1 MPLSPAQRKTLK
13 ARAHALHPVVLIG
26 GNGLSSG
33 VLEEIDV
40 SLRAHELIKVHVA
53 GEDRETRTLMMD
65 EICERLGAEP
75 VQSIGRMLVV
85 YRRRPEEATEGTPAT
100 RPSQVRRGR
109 RQTKRSFQGSE

>member
-1 MPLSPAQRKTLK
+1 MPLSPTQRKTLK
-13 ARAHALHPVVLIG
+13 AQAHALHPVVLIG
-26 GNGLSSG
+26 GNGLSPG

-53 GEDRETRTLMMD
+53 GEDRETRELMMD
-65 EICERLGAEP
+65 EICARLGAEP

-85 YRRRPEEATEGTPAT
+85 YRRRPEADAAPAV

-109 RQTKRSFQGSE
+109 RQTKRSYQGSE

>member
-26 GNGLSSG
+26 GNGLSPG

-40 SLRAHELIKVHVA
+40 SLRAHELIKVQVA
-53 GEDRETRTLMMD
+53 GEDRDTRALMME
-65 EICERLGAEP
+65 EICERLGAEA
-75 VQSIGRMLVV
+75 VQSIGRILVV
-85 YRRRPEEATEGTPAT
+85 YRRRPEADAAPTV
-100 RPSQVRRGR
+100 RPSHLRRGR

>member
-26 GNGLSSG
+26 GNGLSPG

-40 SLRAHELIKVHVA
+40 SLRAHELIKVQVA
-53 GEDRETRTLMMD
+53 GEDRDTRALMME
-65 EICERLGAEP
+65 EICERLGAEA
-75 VQSIGRMLVV
+75 VQSIGRILVV
-85 YRRRPEEATEGTPAT
+85 YRHRPEADAAPTV
-100 RPSQVRRGR
+100 RPSHLRRGR

>member
-13 ARAHALHPVVLIG
+13 AQAHALHPVVLIG
-26 GNGLSSG
+26 GNGLSPG

-53 GEDRETRTLMMD
+53 GEDRDTRALMMD

-85 YRRRPEEATEGTPAT
+85 YRRRPEADADASPAV
-100 RPSQVRRGR
+100 RPSQARRGR
-109 RQTKRSFQGSE
+109 RQPKRSFQGSE

>member
-26 GNGLSSG
+26 GNGLSPG

-53 GEDRETRTLMMD
+53 GEDRDTRTLMMD
-65 EICERLGAEP
+65 EICERLGADP
-75 VQSIGRMLVV
+75 VQCIGRMLVV
-85 YRRRPEEATEGTPAT
+85 YRRKPEADAGSSPSV
-100 RPSQVRRGR
+100 RPSQARRGR
-109 RQTKRSFQGSE
+109 RQTKRSFQGSQ